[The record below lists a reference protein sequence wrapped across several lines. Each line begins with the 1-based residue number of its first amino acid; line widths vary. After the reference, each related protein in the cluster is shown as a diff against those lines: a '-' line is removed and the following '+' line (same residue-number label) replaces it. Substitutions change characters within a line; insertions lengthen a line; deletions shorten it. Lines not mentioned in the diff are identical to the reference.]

1 MLLEDAVVP
10 YYFLVWYN
18 FGTGWE
24 SAVSAVVPYY
34 FLVWYNTDGGDGG
47 DVRAVVPYYFLV
59 WYNRT
64 ATTPHNHRDY
74 AGFLF

>member
-1 MLLEDAVVP
+1 MAVVP

-18 FGTGWE
+18 VAAGT
-24 SAVSAVVPYY
+24 AVNASAVVPYY
-34 FLVWYNTDGGDGG
+34 FLVWYNY
-47 DVRAVVPYYFLV
+47 RSEYNNALQAVVPYYFLV

>member
-1 MLLEDAVVP
+1 MRQAVVP

-18 FGTGWE
+18 AY
-24 SAVSAVVPYY
+24 AVLTTPPH
-34 FLVWYNTDGGDGG
+34 
-47 DVRAVVPYYFLV
+47 AVVPYYFLV